1 MNNEVASLIKN
12 INDDLYE
19 RKHFNRVDFINK
31 YSQEKSE
38 LKYPYGLA
46 VPKETNIIYNIVVMM
61 FVSFYMQILH

>member
-38 LKYPYGLA
+38 L
-46 VPKETNIIYNIVVMM
+46 NIPMVWLSQKRQTLFIT
-61 FVSFYMQILH
+61 